1 MNDPYAPRY
10 LVMMRRLN
18 IFKNA
23 DPPRPRMPWPM
34 WGLVNVLSLG
44 ALVAAA
50 SALPRVDATVILI
63 MAGFFILGPALVA
76 GALDGRGRTW
86 GALLASGWVFLL
98 AGINALT
105 FTEGWQNDCGLGQ
118 GFTMLF
124 AMIGAA
130 VYPVA
135 MALAFA
141 VGRGADRLIGRATS
155 SFS

>member
-18 IFKNA
+18 LFRHP

-34 WGLVNVLSLG
+34 WGVVNVLSLG
-44 ALVAAA
+44 ALMAAA

-63 MAGFFILGPALVA
+63 MAGLFILGPALVA

-86 GALLASGWVFLL
+86 GVLLASGWAFLL
-98 AGINALT
+98 VGVVALT
-105 FTEGWQNDCGLGQ
+105 FTEGWQRDCGLGQ
-118 GFTMLF
+118 GFVMLF
-124 AMIGAA
+124 ATIGAA

-141 VGRGADRLIGRATS
+141 VGQGADRLIGRGKS
-155 SFS
+155 PYS